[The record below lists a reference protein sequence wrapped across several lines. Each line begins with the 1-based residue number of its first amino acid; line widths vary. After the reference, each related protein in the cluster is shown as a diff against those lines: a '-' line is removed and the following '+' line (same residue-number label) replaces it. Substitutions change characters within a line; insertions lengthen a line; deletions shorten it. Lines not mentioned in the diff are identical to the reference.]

1 MRLLVFTQGSY
12 GERVLDNIRRRA
24 PRSWAIDK
32 KPLPDALPQI
42 VEDPGK
48 VVSGLEL
55 NGEWDLVLFLG
66 ESSSAFSLL
75 PTILK
80 RISTSAVIAPV
91 DDYSWLPLGLEQ
103 QIRSEMKD
111 SGIAVVFPR
120 TFCTLV
126 PVGVPT
132 IDEFA
137 QIFGLPIL
145 RLGVEGG
152 RVRYVEVLRG
162 APCGSTWYMAEK
174 LDGVSVEEAG
184 SRAATLALTSP
195 CLASRGVERLFG
207 DASIHVAGHLAK
219 KAVEDA
225 IKGLKKG

>member
-12 GERVLDNIRRRA
+12 GERILDNIYRRA
-24 PRSWAIDK
+24 PRNWAIDHES
-32 KPLPDALPQI
+32 LPDVLPPI
-42 VEDPGK
+42 VEEPGK
-48 VVSGLEL
+48 IVSGLEL
-55 NGEWDLVLFLG
+55 GGEWDLVLFLG

-80 RISTSAVIAPV
+80 YVSTSAVIAPV

-103 QIRSEMKD
+103 QIRSEMEN
-111 SGIAVVFPR
+111 SGVTSVFPR

-126 PVGVPT
+126 PVGVPP

-137 QIFGLPIL
+137 QFFGLPSL
-145 RLGVEGG
+145 RLEVEGG
-152 RVRYVEVLRG
+152 RVRHVEVLRG

-174 LDGVSVEEAG
+174 LDGVSVEKAG
-184 SRAATLALTSP
+184 SRAATLTQTSP

-207 DASIHVAGHLAK
+207 DASIHVAGRLTK

-225 IKGLKKG
+225 IKRLKKG